1 MHKPMMLPSSI
12 HTKQLIRAAAVVATL
27 ALSASIDYATGYEV
41 SVFLLYVIPVT
52 LATRFFG
59 TSVGVAIAL
68 VSTGAWMAVD
78 RLAGH
83 QYSQD
88 WIWYVNALN
97 RMMCFV
103 LAIWAISYFQ
113 SRQLLL
119 KQRLSAFNGAIP
131 ICTQCHRL
139 RAEDGYWWETE
150 AYLKEFGGAHPHHKV
165 CPDCARHAYAKG
177 GYREQAEQGA

>member
-1 MHKPMMLPSSI
+1 MLHHFIRP
-12 HTKQLIRAAAVVATL
+12 KQSVRAAAIALTL
-27 ALSASIDYATGYEV
+27 ALSALIDFSTGYEV
-41 SVFLLYVIPVT
+41 SVFLLYVIPVAM
-52 LATRFFG
+52 ATRFFG
-59 TSVGVAIAL
+59 ARAGGLLAV
-68 VSTGAWMAVD
+68 VSTAAWMAVD
-78 RLAGH
+78 RWSGH

-113 SRQLLL
+113 SRQQLL

-131 ICTQCHRL
+131 MCTQCHRL
-139 RAEDGYWWETE
+139 GAEDGYWWETE

-177 GYREQAEQGA
+177 GYREQVEQGA

>member
-1 MHKPMMLPSSI
+1 MSKPMLSYST
-12 HTKQLIRAAAVVATL
+12 HTKQSVRAAAIVLTL
-27 ALSASIDYATGYEV
+27 ALSAFLDYLTGYEV
-41 SVFLLYVIPVT
+41 SVFLLYVIPIA

-59 TSVGVAIAL
+59 VGTGGVLAL
-68 VSTGAWMAVD
+68 MSTAAWMAVD
-78 RLAGH
+78 RWSGH

-88 WIWYVNALN
+88 WIWYINALN

-139 RAEDGYWWETE
+139 SAEDGYWWETE

-177 GYREQAEQGA
+177 GYREQSEQGA